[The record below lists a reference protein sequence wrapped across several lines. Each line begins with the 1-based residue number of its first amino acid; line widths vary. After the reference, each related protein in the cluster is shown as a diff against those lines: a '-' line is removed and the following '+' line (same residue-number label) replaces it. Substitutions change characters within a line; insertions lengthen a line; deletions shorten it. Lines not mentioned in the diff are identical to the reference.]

1 MSGLDGTRIVLLGAS
16 SGIGRSF
23 GIHAIGAGADVLLCG
38 RRLERLEEV
47 ATEAGGGTPLAVDVD
62 DDSSIERLATAISEF
77 GPADAVLSTIGTA
90 HLKRVEHTT
99 QSDWATTMQTNV
111 IGVNCAITAMLPS
124 LRDGALVVAM
134 SSEAA
139 GAPRWAMTAYGASK
153 AALEVS
159 VAGWRLEHPRL
170 RFGTVVVGATVPTDF
185 ARAFDGEVLGTAMDV
200 WAAHGQAQ
208 EEFMDTDDVGQVVAG
223 LFAALLPF
231 PGVNMER
238 IVLRTPSPVVGHT
251 GLDRAMTGIWTLW
264 PDEY

>member
-1 MSGLDGTRIVLLGAS
+1 MNGLHGARIVLLGAS

-23 GIHAIGAGADVLLCG
+23 GHHAIRAGADVLLCG
-38 RRLERLEEV
+38 RRLDKLEEV
-47 ATEAGGGTPLAVDVD
+47 ATAAGGGTPLAVDVD
-62 DDSSIERLATAISEF
+62 DNSSIERLGDAISGF
-77 GPADAVLSTIGTA
+77 GPVDAVLSTIGTA

-99 QSDWATTMQTNV
+99 QADWASTMQTNV
-111 IGVNCAITAMLPS
+111 IGVNCAISAMLPS

-139 GAPRWAMTAYGASK
+139 AAPRWAMTAYGASK

-159 VAGWRLEHPRL
+159 LAGWRLEYPRL
-170 RFGTVVVGATVPTDF
+170 RFATVVVGATIPTEF
-185 ARAFDGEVLGTAMDV
+185 ARAFDGEILGTAMDV

-208 EEFMDTDDVGQVVAG
+208 EQFMDTDDVGQVLTG
-223 LFAALLPF
+223 LFEAMLPF

-251 GLDRAMTGIWTLW
+251 GLERGSMT
-264 PDEY
+264 PDALRP

>member
-1 MSGLDGTRIVLLGAS
+1 MGEIQPGLPRVNGLRGARIVLLGAS

-23 GIHAIGAGADVLLCG
+23 GLNAIRAGADVLLCG
-38 RRLERLEEV
+38 RRLDKLEEV
-47 ATEAGGGTPLAVDVD
+47 VTEAGLGTPLAVDVD
-62 DDSSIERLATAISEF
+62 DYASIERLGHAISEF
-77 GPADAVLSTIGTA
+77 GPVDGVLSTVGTA
-90 HLKRVEHTT
+90 HLKRVQHTT
-99 QSDWATTMQTNV
+99 QADWASTMQTNV
-111 IGVNCAITAMLPS
+111 IGVNCAISAMLPS

-170 RFGTVVVGATVPTDF
+170 RFGTVVVGATIPTDF

-208 EEFMDTDDVGQVVAG
+208 EKFMDTDDVGQVIVG

-238 IVLRTPSPVVGHT
+238 IVLRTPSPVLGHS
-251 GLDRAMTGIWTLW
+251 GLES
-264 PDEY
+264 PK